1 MSVGYGKGLH
11 SLHGCLEARVGGR
24 ANVGWRSDSL
34 CIKEVE
40 ETRRALRYS

>member
-1 MSVGYGKGLH
+1 MSFAYGKGLH
-11 SLHGCLEARVGGR
+11 SLHGFLETRVGGR

-40 ETRRALRYS
+40 ET